1 MVPAFRPL
9 RLLPPMLTL
18 LLATASHAETRYV
31 TDQWRFELRSGNSN
45 EHRIIDYLG
54 SGTAVEVLEPVSNGF
69 IHISTAKGVEG
80 WMRESYLQTALPATL
95 RLEQLTNSA
104 TAAAVAAG
112 KLPAT
117 RPLAPSARETE
128 LETANQS
135 LTQQRTEAKALC
147 ENAAQ
152 LDQRN
157 RELLQEN
164 QLLQDQSTLLK
175 VESER
180 LREQLEKKEFYLG
193 AGAILLGLLLGVI
206 LPHLKPKRK
215 YSEWR

>member
-1 MVPAFRPL
+1 MPAFRPL
-9 RLLPPMLTL
+9 RLLPSMAL

-54 SGTAVEVLEPVSNGF
+54 SGTAVEVLAPVDNGF
-69 IHISTAKGVEG
+69 LRVSTAKGVEG
-80 WMRESYLQTALPATL
+80 WIRESYLQTALPATL
-95 RLEQLTNSA
+95 RLEQMTNSTA
-104 TAAAVAAG
+104 TAAAAAAG
-112 KLPAT
+112 KTSTTKPIAAS
-117 RPLAPSARETE
+117 PRETE

-135 LTQQRTEAKALC
+135 LTQQLIEAKALC

-175 VESER
+175 VETER

-193 AGAILLGLLLGVI
+193 AGAILLGLLLGIV
-206 LPHLKPKRK
+206 LPHLKPKRR